1 MQQGY
6 DQRTYEDCAMTNDK
20 PHANKHDQDAARR
33 AGKGPLPNDDKDKTH
48 KETQKGSGEGV
59 TGMQRGAGHPTGR

>member
-1 MQQGY
+1 
-6 DQRTYEDCAMTNDK
+6 MTNDK

-33 AGKGPLPNDDKDKTH
+33 AGKGPLPYDDKDMTH